1 MIKLERKAFSLGL
14 SLSLPPFSL
23 PISLHFYLCL
33 SPSLLLSIFLPL
45 FPVSLSPPSL
55 CLFISPLSLLCLS
68 PLPLSLLFLFPSLSP
83 SFLPSCLSLP
93 PSLSLSIPIF
103 HFTPLSCSLSLS
115 VSLITPLSHSSSHP
129 HLSAIHGR

>member
-1 MIKLERKAFSLGL
+1 MIKLERKAVSLGL

-45 FPVSLSPPSL
+45 FPASLSPPLFVCLSPLSPSSVSLSPSS
-55 CLFISPLSLLCLS
+55 FSSI
-68 PLPLSLLFLFPSLSP
+68 SLSFP
-83 SFLPSCLSLP
+83 ISFLPSCLSLP